1 MTLETEFEQYD
12 LPLTETLRISRETTG
27 TIAVW
32 INGGSL

>member
-1 MTLETEFEQYD
+1 MTLETEFEHD
-12 LPLTETLRISRETTG
+12 LPLAETLRISRETTG